1 MYKKTVR
8 GEKVI
13 NIGKEQFNELKNKNK
28 VFPLIA
34 SFSGDQ
40 TTPINIFYNLDGKYK
55 FLLES
60 AGSGEKQGRFSFLGE
75 NPESTIK
82 SEGLEIIETKTTKE
96 KKINGEIF
104 NFISNYLEVDYEK
117 LDTDLPFT
125 GGLVG
130 FVGYDVITQIE
141 DLENNNPKEID
152 LPEAFLLNYKIII
165 GYDHLKKTISVIYNV
180 YPKDK
185 QTYDEILKEI
195 QARYKKISKIT
206 DIKNLEVETKK
217 REVYSNFSQ
226 DKFEEIVNKA
236 KDYIKKREVS
246 QVVISQRFSVK
257 TDSKPFD
264 VYRRLRS
271 LNPSPYLFYIDYEDF
286 QIVGA
291 SPESLVSLKGREVT
305 TNPIAGTRKRGKN
318 KEEDESLAKD
328 LCNDPKEIKE
338 HDMLV
343 ELGKEDLMK
352 ICKEGTI
359 ELKKYKHLEKYS
371 HVMHL
376 VATVSGEIKDGLDL
390 MDALK
395 ACFPAGTV
403 SGSPRKK
410 AMEIIEELENVKRE
424 IYSGAV
430 GYFSL
435 NREMD
440 LCIGIRTI
448 VFKDGISH
456 IQAGAGII
464 NDSIAENEYNETLN
478 KARAFIE
485 VV

>member
-1 MYKKTVR
+1 M
-8 GEKVI
+8 I
-13 NIGKEQFNELKNKNK
+13 NIRKDQFTELKNKNK
-28 VFPLIA
+28 SFPLIV

-75 NPESTIK
+75 DPESTIK
-82 SEGLEIIETKTTKE
+82 SEGLEITETKKTKE
-96 KKINGEIF
+96 RKINGEIF

-117 LDTDLPFT
+117 LDTNLPFT

-130 FVGYDVITQIE
+130 FIGYDAITQIE
-141 DLENNNPKEID
+141 DSETKNLKEID
-152 LPEAFLLNYKIII
+152 LPEAFLLNYKTIIA
-165 GYDHLKKTISVIYNV
+165 YDHLKKTIRIIYNV
-180 YPKDK
+180 YPKDDE
-185 QTYDEILKEI
+185 TYEEILKNMKL
-195 QARYKKISKIT
+195 RYEKISKPT
-206 DIKNLEVETKK
+206 RIKNIDLKTNKK
-217 REVYSNFSQ
+217 KVSSNFSQ
-226 DKFEEIVNKA
+226 DEFEKIVNKA
-236 KDYIKKREVS
+236 KDYIEKKEVS
-246 QVVISQRFSVK
+246 QVVISQRFSVR
-257 TDSKPFD
+257 TDSEPFD

-305 TNPIAGTRKRGKN
+305 TNPIAGTRKRGRS
-318 KEEDESLAKD
+318 KEEDERLREE

-352 ICKEGTI
+352 ICKKETI
-359 ELKKYKHLEKYS
+359 ELKKYKHLESYS

-376 VATVSGEIKDGLDL
+376 VATVSGEIKDNLDL
-390 MDALK
+390 IDAFK

-410 AMEIIEELENVKRE
+410 AMQIIEELENVKRE

-435 NREMD
+435 TKDMD

-448 VFKDGISH
+448 VFKDGVSY
-456 IQAGAGII
+456 IQAGAGIVK
-464 NDSIAENEYNETLN
+464 DSIAKNEYNETLN